1 MDLIYLIIGLALL
14 EYFVFGALAGQA
26 RGKHGVEAPAV
37 TGHPEFERRLRV
49 QQNTLEQL
57 MIFIPSLLL
66 FGHYWSESGA
76 AGLGAVFIVGR
87 LVYYRGYVADP
98 GKRGTGFAIGFIAQ
112 VILLLGAIAGA
123 VMDLLS

>member
-1 MDLIYLIIGLALL
+1 
-14 EYFVFGALAGQA
+14 
-26 RGKHGVEAPAV
+26 
-37 TGHPEFERRLRV
+37 
-49 QQNTLEQL
+49 

-76 AGLGAVFIVGR
+76 AGLGAVFLVGR

-123 VMDLLS
+123 VMDLLG